1 MGTTGAFEG
10 VILLSLRPM
19 GLASAFCEARNEM
32 KAFSRGET
40 GAAGLIL
47 LLRTIKA
54 ILLVSIGLLA
64 PRGFRKEKASP

>member
-1 MGTTGAFEG
+1 
-10 VILLSLRPM
+10 M
-19 GLASAFCEARNEM
+19 GLASGFCEARNEM

-54 ILLVSIGLLA
+54 TLLVSVGLLA
-64 PRGFRKEKASP
+64 PRGFLKEKASP